1 MKWTPG
7 VLALVTAASFTT
19 LVAVGVGY
27 VVHVDPDQA
36 ALARAVPRTTG
47 TASSSPGTTVPA
59 ADVPGFG
66 VTLTARP
73 APAPAPAKKAK
84 PKPKAKPQHR
94 PSKTPDPTPEP
105 PPVLDFTISSFN
117 MLGSSH
123 TSGAGKRPGMASG
136 RTRAGRAADLVRR
149 HGSDVVG
156 FQEMQGDQLAA
167 MQRQTS
173 MDFYPGFS
181 MARRDTEN
189 SIGWRRAEFVAVEK
203 HTVTIPYF
211 DGHGR
216 AMPYVRLRSLSTG
229 LEAWFA
235 NFHNPADTSQYPRQ
249 QRWRDRATSIEI
261 SLANR
266 LTEDTGLPVFITG
279 DMNERDE
286 YFCRMTGGA
295 PMVAARGGSH
305 SGGCRPDNPRAV
317 DWIFGSQ
324 GVTFSGYF
332 EDRSHLVD
340 ITTDHPVV
348 VSRVRI
354 VGEAPDPED
363 GTTPTD

>member
-7 VLALVTAASFTT
+7 ALALVTAACFAT

-27 VVHVDPDQA
+27 VVHADPDQA
-36 ALARAVPRTTG
+36 ALARAVPRTTP
-47 TASSSPGTTVPA
+47 TAASSPSATSLAV
-59 ADVPGFG
+59 DVPGPA

-73 APAPAPAKKAK
+73 TPSKK
-84 PKPKAKPQHR
+84 PKPKAKKPAR
-94 PSKTPDPTPEP
+94 TSEPTPEP

-156 FQEMQGDQLAA
+156 FQEMQGDQLAT

-189 SIGWRRAEFVAVEK
+189 SIGWRRGEFVAVEK

-216 AMPYVRLRSLSTG
+216 AMPYVKLRSISTG

-235 NFHNPADTSQYPRQ
+235 NFHNPADTSQYPHQ

-266 LTEDTGLPVFITG
+266 LMDDTGLPVFITG
-279 DMNERDE
+279 DMNEREE

-295 PMVAARGGSH
+295 PMVAARGGTH
-305 SGGCRPDNPRAV
+305 NGGCQPRNPRAV

-354 VGEAPDPED
+354 VGETPDPGD
-363 GTTPTD
+363 DASAG

>member
-7 VLALVTAASFTT
+7 VLALVTAACFAT
-19 LVAVGVGY
+19 LVAVGIGY
-27 VVHVDPDQA
+27 VVHADPDQA
-36 ALARAVPRTTG
+36 ALARSVPRTTDT
-47 TASSSPGTTVPA
+47 TASSPGTAAPA
-59 ADVPGFG
+59 VDVLGFG

-73 APAPAPAKKAK
+73 TPTKK
-84 PKPKAKPQHR
+84 PKPKAQPK
-94 PSKTPDPTPEP
+94 PSKTAEPTPAP

-167 MQRQTS
+167 MQRQTA

-189 SIGWRRAEFVAVEK
+189 SIGWRRSEFEAVEK
-203 HTVTIPYF
+203 RTVTIPYF

-216 AMPYVRLRSLSTG
+216 AMPVVKLRSLSTG

-235 NFHNPADTSQYPRQ
+235 NFHNPADTSQYPHQ

-266 LTEDTGLPVFITG
+266 LMDTGLPVFITG

-305 SGGCRPDNPRAV
+305 VGGCQPRNPRAV

-324 GVTFSGYF
+324 GVAFSSYF
-332 EDRSHLVD
+332 EDRSRLVD

-354 VGEAPDPED
+354 VGEAPDPGD
-363 GTTPTD
+363 DSTSTD